1 MPNLLTARR
10 LALWTLLGAAAV
22 ACGDDNSENQDD
34 SRPTAIIDAPLES
47 ETWAAGDLIE
57 FSGHATD
64 PEDGSLPGASLT
76 WWAELHHDTHSH
88 PFMAVQSGASGS
100 VTLPTTGETSD
111 NVWYRFYLR
120 AVDATGQA
128 DTVYVEIFPRKATL
142 TVTATGT
149 GREITLDAQPHDAPY
164 TVLSVV
170 GMERV
175 IGAPSPQVAVDSTW
189 SFSSWS
195 DGGAQSHTIVMP
207 EHDTTFTASFTGTG
221 PGNTPPVVTLT
232 GPAADTT
239 VTANTTVNLL
249 ATATDADGTVL
260 AVDFR
265 DGPTVI
271 GTDSAAPY
279 TYAWTP
285 TINGAHTITARATD
299 DDGSVTTS
307 GSRTITVTGGSGSD
321 TEAPTIAWTEP
332 EERSPNL
339 NGVVNLAANATDNVG
354 VVGVEFRIDGVTLG
368 EDLSAPY
375 SFSLSATTPYTSGS
389 HFFQAR
395 SRDAAGNVSAW
406 AVRHVTFDGSVDVPD
421 GFSRAVFASGLSDRG
436 TAMALAPDGRIFVCQ
451 QNGQLRVVKNG
462 ALLATPFVSLTV
474 NNNSERGLLGVAF
487 DPNYAN
493 NRYVYV
499 YYTTNSAPIHN
510 RVSRFTA
517 SAGNQ
522 DVAEAGSELQIL
534 NLPQLSAGN
543 HNGGAIHFGADGKL
557 YVAVGDNANGAN
569 SQTLNTR
576 LGKMLRINSDGGI
589 PTDNPF
595 YAMASDSNRA
605 IWAMGLR
612 NPFTFAFQPGTGRM
626 HINDV
631 GEGTWEEINL
641 GQAGKNYGWPGEEGR
656 ATNPVHEPPIFTY
669 KHSQGTDNLSM
680 MTGFVITGGAF
691 YNPPTVM
698 FPAHYVGSY
707 FFADL
712 ESHWIGRLDLSS
724 GEAHHFARNTE
735 TVDMV
740 VGTDGALYTLSNTGG
755 SWGVFRYSR
764 P

>member
-1 MPNLLTARR
+1 MTNLLTARR
-10 LALWTLLGAAAV
+10 LALLTLLGAAAV
-22 ACGDDNSENQDD
+22 ACGDNSETQGDRD
-34 SRPTAIIDAPLES
+34 PTAVIDAPLES

-64 PEDGSLPGASLT
+64 PEDGTLSGASLT

-120 AVDATGQA
+120 AVDAAGQT
-128 DTVYVEIFPRKATL
+128 DTVSVEIFPRKASL
-142 TVTATGT
+142 TVTASGT
-149 GREITLDAQPHDAPY
+149 GRQITLDAQPHDAPY

-170 GMERV
+170 GMERA
-175 IGAPSPQVAVDSTW
+175 IGAPSPQVALDSTW
-189 SFSSWS
+189 SFGNWS
-195 DGGAQSHTIVMP
+195 DGGAQSHAIVMP
-207 EHDTTFTASFTGTG
+207 ELDTAFTATFTGTG
-221 PGNTPPVVTLT
+221 PGNAPPAVTLT

-239 VTANTTVNLL
+239 VTASTAVNLL

-265 DGPTVI
+265 DGTTVI
-271 GTDSAAPY
+271 GTDSTSPY
-279 TYAWTP
+279 AFGWTP
-285 TINGAHTITARATD
+285 TLTGAHTITARATD
-299 DDGSVTTS
+299 DDGSSTIS

-321 TEAPTIAWTEP
+321 TELPTIAWTAP
-332 EERSPNL
+332 AERAPNL
-339 NGVVNLAANATDNVG
+339 TGAVNLTANATDNVG
-354 VVGVEFRIDGVTLG
+354 VVGVEFRIDGLSLG

-375 SFSLSATTPYTSGS
+375 SFSLPATSAYTTGS

-395 SRDAAGNVSAW
+395 ARDAAGNVSAW
-406 AVRHVTFDGSVDVPD
+406 AVRHVTFGGAEDVPD
-421 GFSRAVFASGLSDRG
+421 GVTRTTIANGLSDRG

-474 NNNSERGLLGVAF
+474 NSVFERGLLGVAF
-487 DPNYAN
+487 DPGYAS
-493 NRYVYV
+493 NRYIYV
-499 YYTTNSAPIHN
+499 YYTTSTAPIHN

-517 SAGNQ
+517 SAGNP
-522 DVAEAGSELQIL
+522 DVAEAGSELPML
-534 NLPQLSAGN
+534 DLPQLSAGN

-557 YVAVGDNANGAN
+557 YVAVGDNAVGAN
-569 SQTLNTR
+569 SQSLTTR
-576 LGKMLRINSDGGI
+576 LGKMLRINPVDGSI

-595 YAMASDSNRA
+595 YGTATGDNRA
-605 IWAMGLR
+605 IWALGLR
-612 NPFTFAFQPGTGRM
+612 NPFTFAFQPGSGRM

-641 GQAGKNYGWPGEEGR
+641 GQAGKNYGWPLEEGR
-656 ATNPVHEPPIFTY
+656 ETNPTHEPPLFTY
-669 KHSQGTDNLSM
+669 RHPPDGSDNPSM

-691 YNPPTVM
+691 YNPATVM

-712 ESHWIGRLDLSS
+712 ESHWIGRLDLTSN
-724 GEAHHFARNTE
+724 EAHHFARNSE
-735 TVDMV
+735 TVDLL
-740 VGTDGALYTLSNTGG
+740 VGTDGALYSLSNTGP
-755 SWGVFRYSR
+755 SWGIFRYAF
-764 P
+764 